1 MKILLVEATL
11 TGFNRLKDG
20 SVNLKFTTLQE
31 ASKDGFGLMDDYFQ
45 KKGHL
50 AFKTDV
56 VEIGDLP
63 TENTRI
69 KGQKSPSQMLRYKLF
84 ALHMKKGG
92 TKETFPAYYEKV
104 MAGFERNV
112 QEQLDDLED

>member
-1 MKILLVEATL
+1 MKILLVEAQL

-20 SVNLKFTTLQE
+20 AISLKFNTIGE
-31 ASKDGFGLMDDYFQ
+31 IDKEGFSLTDDYYQ

-56 VEIGDLP
+56 IDIGDMP

-69 KGQKSPSQMLRYKLF
+69 KGQRSPSQMLRYKLF

-92 TKETFPAYYEKV
+92 NKDTFPEYYEKV

-112 QEQLDDLED
+112 QDQLDDLED

>member
-20 SVNLKFTTLQE
+20 SISLKFNTIGEVDKENFSLT
-31 ASKDGFGLMDDYFQ
+31 DDYYQ
-45 KKGHL
+45 KNGHL
-50 AFKTDV
+50 AFKTDAV
-56 VEIGDLP
+56 DLGDMP

-69 KGQKSPSQMLRYKLF
+69 KGQISPSKSLRYRLF

-92 TKETFPAYYEKV
+92 TKETFPDYYQKV